1 MGARA
6 KTRGRVSFSTREK
19 RLCLLLG
26 AGGPLAALVIFFVI
40 SVVAALLGAGVLG
53 STVSTGVNVGDALD
67 QTLKSSV
74 LRARAHEADYT
85 QQSLVKLNAVK
96 DRIALLVIDDETLR
110 DTRFRA
116 WPIARNRYAE
126 MLTMLDK
133 AGAKVVGLDILFL
146 EPQPAFPGADE
157 ALKNALAASP
167 RAVLAQ
173 VVTRD
178 ANGEVRVEE
187 PLPMLTESW
196 SQEERRARLGIT
208 YEGDEVVRSVPLVLP
223 VGANDWLSLDAL
235 LAARMLDVPLDQV
248 VDHSASGFVQIGSRS
263 VPVEA
268 GAMTV
273 NFYWPGSIG
282 AEVTKDDSQGTL
294 LSATQTLNYYP
305 LSALWDMTDDDR
317 AFYFKDRLVL
327 VGVTAQ
333 AGHDLK
339 ITPFGKMAGV
349 EVHANALLTILSE
362 GYVRVMST
370 PSRLALTLLLCLL
383 VGFMLPRVDPRV
395 GVLAFLA
402 LEVMI
407 LVGAFYLLSGA
418 NIWFPPATPMISL
431 LLSFT
436 MITIYLVR
444 AERRAKM
451 LMKSLFERSTPVREE
466 DVINFLLSGKTDAD
480 EFEPELEVRERTVL
494 FTDIRDYTVMSESMD
509 AGEVMKTLN
518 TYYSEMQIIINE
530 CGGKIWEYI
539 GDAQMVVFGEK
550 SNGRYPPE
558 CQVKPAYANLNPAD
572 QAVHAA
578 IKMVERNE
586 QLNAQAREQN
596 MPVLQMGVGI
606 NSGPVSL
613 GTIKNKGKLVF
624 AAIGDAVNVA
634 ARMESMSKEL
644 GSRILLTQRTY
655 EQLEGT
661 YPSDKVTNVK
671 VKGKAE
677 PMTVYRI
684 FAGQQARER
693 GKAGETP

>member
-1 MGARA
+1 MGARPKA
-6 KTRGRVSFSTREK
+6 RGRVSFSKREK
-19 RLCLLLG
+19 RTCLLLG
-26 AGGPLAALVIFFVI
+26 AAGPVSALVIFFVI
-40 SVVAALLGAGVLG
+40 SLVSAFLRTGVLG
-53 STVSTGVNVGDALD
+53 STVSTGVDAADALD
-67 QTLKSSV
+67 QTLKASV
-74 LRARAHEADYT
+74 LRARAHEADYA

-110 DTRFRA
+110 DARFRA

-133 AGAKVVGLDILFL
+133 AGAKIVGLDILFL

-157 ALKNALAASP
+157 ALKKALAASP
-167 RAVLAQ
+167 RTVLAEM
-173 VVTRD
+173 VTRD
-178 ANGEVRVEE
+178 ANGDVMVEE
-187 PLPMLTESW
+187 PLAMLTEGW
-196 SQEERRARLGIT
+196 SQEERRQRIGIT
-208 YEGDEVVRSVPLVLP
+208 YEGDEVVRSVPLVIP
-223 VGANDWLSLDAL
+223 VGANDRLSFDAL
-235 LAARMLDVPLDQV
+235 LAARMLDVPLDQI
-248 VDHSASGFVQIGSRS
+248 VDHSESGFVQIGPRS

-268 GAMTV
+268 GAMSV
-273 NFYWPGSIG
+273 NFYWPGTVG
-282 AEVTKDDSQGTL
+282 AEVAKDDSQGTL
-294 LSATQTLNYYP
+294 ISATQTLNYYP
-305 LSALWDMTDDDR
+305 LSALWDMSDDDR

-362 GYVRVMST
+362 GYVSVM
-370 PSRLALTLLLCLL
+370 PILWRLAVTLLLCLL
-383 VGFMLPRVDPRV
+383 VGFMLPRLDPRI

-402 LEVMI
+402 LEVAIIM
-407 LVGAFYLLSGA
+407 GAFYLLSEA
-418 NIWFPPATPMISL
+418 NVWFPPATPMISL

-436 MITIYLVR
+436 MVTIYLVR

-451 LMKSLFERSTPVREE
+451 LMKSLFEKATPVREE

-480 EFEPELEVRERTVL
+480 EFEPELEVRERTIL

-518 TYYSEMQIIINE
+518 TYYSEMQVIINE

-550 SNGRYPPE
+550 TNGRYPPE

-578 IKMVERNE
+578 IKMVERLE

-596 MPVLQMGVGI
+596 RPVLQMGVGI

-644 GSRILLTQRTY
+644 GSRILLTERTF
-655 EQLEGT
+655 EQLEGAF
-661 YPSDKVTNVK
+661 PFDKVTNVR

-684 FAGQQARER
+684 FAGQQAREQ
-693 GKAGETP
+693 GKAGKTP